1 MGVLCKRKSLAQDVF
16 FRIMKVR
23 SMIENVLRAGSF
35 VLHKKAI

>member
-23 SMIENVLRAGSF
+23 CMIENVLRAGSF
-35 VLHKKAI
+35 FLYKKTV